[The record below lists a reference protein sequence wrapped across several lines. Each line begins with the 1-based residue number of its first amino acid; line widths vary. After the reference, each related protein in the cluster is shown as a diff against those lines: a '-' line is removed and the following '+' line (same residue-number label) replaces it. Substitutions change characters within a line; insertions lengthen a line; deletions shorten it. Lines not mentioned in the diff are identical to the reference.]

1 MTYPQVFSISSFCCI
16 LTHIL
21 IQYDYVKHAVLVLRK
36 FEPVQDSIVIN
47 TQPNTNYVCDNNSIE
62 LNPNLSLLL
71 LAVAGEGYCGMITSQ
86 YAFESL
92 TGIPYQLQSGS

>member
-36 FEPVQDSIVIN
+36 FEPVQDSIIIN
-47 TQPNTNYVCDNNSIE
+47 TQPNTYFAFDDNSIE
-62 LNPNLSLLL
+62 LNKPESIITFL
-71 LAVAGEGYCGMITSQ
+71 GYGW
-86 YAFESL
+86 
-92 TGIPYQLQSGS
+92 